1 MNKSIKIIIS
11 VTLVVLV
18 LTVGKSKLEA
28 SDISEEISGI
38 LINSTNNQPVPM
50 ANITLYIEQLNTDL
64 KVLNETTDSTGKFTF
79 KNIEIK
85 EDALYWLSVFYKG
98 VGYTELFDFVSGNK
112 NLELQVY
119 DTTTSDDVIS
129 IFNSSILFSQVD
141 HLNRKISVIE
151 MVTLLN
157 NSMLTYIPGSGP
169 MELLRFGLPDGASN
183 LIVDTEIPNSDWIQI
198 DKGFAF
204 LAPIVPGK
212 HELMYAYQIPYSG
225 TETQFI
231 KNWRYGSEKLR
242 IVIPENLTQVK
253 TNLTKT
259 SSVLQLGNINYE
271 VQESKDIKRMQKMD
285 VLVFNLPE
293 PTIFELIKEKFKT
306 AEYVYAAPITLA
318 LLLFISIPIFVWRNR
333 KKENS
338 TETQSVELIDQMKL
352 NLKKELESGKISE
365 ERYKKMIRLL
375 EINK

>member
-242 IVIPENLTQVK
+242 IVIPEN
-253 TNLTKT
+253 
-259 SSVLQLGNINYE
+259 
-271 VQESKDIKRMQKMD
+271 
-285 VLVFNLPE
+285 
-293 PTIFELIKEKFKT
+293 
-306 AEYVYAAPITLA
+306 
-318 LLLFISIPIFVWRNR
+318 
-333 KKENS
+333 
-338 TETQSVELIDQMKL
+338 
-352 NLKKELESGKISE
+352 
-365 ERYKKMIRLL
+365 
-375 EINK
+375 

>member
-271 VQESKDIKRMQKMD
+271 VQESKDIKRMQKME

-306 AEYVYAAPITLA
+306 AKYVYAAPITLA

>member
-271 VQESKDIKRMQKMD
+271 VQESKDIKRMQKME